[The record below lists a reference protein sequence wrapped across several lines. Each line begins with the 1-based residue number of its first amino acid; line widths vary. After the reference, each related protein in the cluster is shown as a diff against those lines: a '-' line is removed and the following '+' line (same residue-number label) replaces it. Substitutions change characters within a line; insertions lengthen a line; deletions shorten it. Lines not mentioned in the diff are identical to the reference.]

1 VNIMLKLIKKIV
13 GFLSLIL
20 VAGGAIVLAWQYFRN
35 KQMFAILAANSVVRG
50 SLPIIQK
57 MCLAVV
63 ASFAGLLVF
72 ALYRRLGGVVSRI
85 EREKREAEWEAK
97 MESEEQ
103 TRQLQKEA
111 EDAKKELERTKR
123 ENELM
128 KATFMPPKKEEA
140 AEEEAAS
147 EEETQG

>member
-1 VNIMLKLIKKIV
+1 MLKLIKKIV

-20 VAGGAIVLAWQYFRN
+20 VAGGAIVLAWQYF
-35 KQMFAILAANSVVRG
+35 L
-50 SLPIIQK
+50 
-57 MCLAVV
+57 
-63 ASFAGLLVF
+63 AGLLVF
-72 ALYRRLGGVVSRI
+72 ALYMRLGGVVRRI

-140 AEEEAAS
+140 AEEEAAN